1 MKARHV
7 RVTHTCGSGGKSIST
22 TQRCELEMIYVPRE
36 TLSCETPL
44 IWKFDQSEPLVR
56 YLCLASLLA
65 FRILSLSVPLRPVA
79 SSLRQIRGP
88 VVQRRIYRAAASVG
102 AGFVTD
108 DRYTLLQHC
117 LTDAR
122 ISYRPGQDVAFRG
135 DEVVL

>member
-65 FRILSLSVPLRPVA
+65 FRILSLSLCLFARSHHHYA
-79 SSLRQIRGP
+79 
-88 VVQRRIYRAAASVG
+88 
-102 AGFVTD
+102 
-108 DRYTLLQHC
+108 RYE
-117 LTDAR
+117 A
-122 ISYRPGQDVAFRG
+122 P
-135 DEVVL
+135 